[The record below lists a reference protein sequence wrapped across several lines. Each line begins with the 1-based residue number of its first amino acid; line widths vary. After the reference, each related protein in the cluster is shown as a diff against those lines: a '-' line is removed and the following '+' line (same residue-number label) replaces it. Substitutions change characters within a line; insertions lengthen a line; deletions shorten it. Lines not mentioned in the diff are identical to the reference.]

1 MAEIK
6 PVSVQILGNE
16 YHVSSPEDEITH
28 LEQAAKELDR
38 RMREIKS
45 SGKIVG
51 TERIAVMAALN
62 LAYELLQGGF
72 ANSEELPQFTKRIA
86 QLQKDIDLSL
96 ASSAQMELR

>member
-1 MAEIK
+1 MADVK

-16 YHVSSPEDEITH
+16 YHVSSPQEEV
-28 LEQAAKELDR
+28 EQLQLAAKELDR

-62 LAYELLQGGF
+62 MAYELLQGGG
-72 ANSEELPQFTKRIA
+72 AMQDLPQFTNRIN
-86 QLQKDIDLSL
+86 QLQKDIDLTL
-96 ASSAQMELR
+96 ESSAQMELR